1 MPQRAS
7 PDPLDT
13 GKPSLKRWEE
23 FRAQYS
29 AALLTHWVFRDL
41 AHEGTEA
48 VADLWSRLQSSLN
61 DYPELIRNDAA
72 ERGDKWDGY
81 VPFHG
86 RDPTEIDWLHV
97 DDLAALYESLF
108 PHDLHNASIRSAIAG
123 AVVVGLHSALET
135 YTRQLGIEVKQGLV
149 NAIRHHLSASGEVV
163 AADLVET
170 LDDCDATRHVIVHN
184 RGSVDEAY
192 IRRVRNSPFQLGE
205 TRGLTDELIDSFSRA
220 VFSVAS
226 LLRKHDDPE
235 AAI

>member
-1 MPQRAS
+1 MPQRAT
-7 PDPLDT
+7 PDPLDR
-13 GKPSLKRWEE
+13 GKPGVKRWEE

-41 AHEGTEA
+41 TDEA
-48 VADLWSRLQSSLN
+48 KEAIDDLWGRLQSSLN

-72 ERGDKWDGY
+72 ARGEKWDGY

-86 RDPTEIDWLHV
+86 RDPRDIDWLHV

-108 PHDLHNASIRSAIAG
+108 PHDLHNASIRSAMAG
-123 AVVVGLHSALET
+123 AVVVGLHSALDT
-135 YTRQLGIEVKQGLV
+135 YAKQLGIEVKKGLV
-149 NAIRHHLSASGEVV
+149 DAIRRHLSASGEVL
-163 AADLVET
+163 AADVVET

-205 TRGLTDELIDSFSRA
+205 LRALTDEVIDSFSRA
-220 VFSVAS
+220 VFDVAT
-226 LLRKHDDPE
+226 LLKKHDDPNV
-235 AAI
+235 AV